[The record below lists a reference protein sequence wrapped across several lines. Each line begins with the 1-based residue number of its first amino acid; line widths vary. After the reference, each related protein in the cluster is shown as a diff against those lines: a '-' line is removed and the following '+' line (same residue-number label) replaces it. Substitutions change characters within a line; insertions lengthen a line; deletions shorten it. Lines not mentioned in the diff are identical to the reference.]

1 MHAATKS
8 DCPVQI
14 CSISNWA
21 SWIIRLPTVLGRSG
35 TFSRILPWRLV
46 ARRRLVTRILAS
58 CFLFLVVAV
67 AVHDDNDCLW
77 SNVRLVSLSFAF
89 IDFRICKNEWSRTW
103 RMLIFFFRNS
113 GQDENRRTSRM
124 LASKLLSSIAFT
136 LPFALTGWLKTAFSA
151 LNDYSERQKLRRL
164 KVPRTPTC
172 GTEIKTRLM
181 TLETLTS
188 GTD

>member
-124 LASKLLSSIAFT
+124 LASKLLSSISFHT
-136 LPFALTGWLKTAFSA
+136 SP
-151 LNDYSERQKLRRL
+151 DRL
-164 KVPRTPTC
+164 AENCFQRAKRLQRTSK
-172 GTEIKTRLM
+172 IAQAK
-181 TLETLTS
+181 S
-188 GTD
+188 SKNFNVWDWD